1 MSRADSLPG
10 FASLGRWFNDPN
22 NWLGPSGLL
31 AHIREHLAFTAIIM
45 VVAAMIAI
53 PIGIWMGH
61 TGKGILLA
69 GGIANALR
77 AVPALGLLILLIVEL
92 SPRIRLRSGIGDV
105 LAPGALPYFTP
116 AAMVLVVLAVPPL
129 LTNTYA
135 GIQAV
140 DPRVAD
146 AARGAGMSPLQVAVR
161 VEIPNAM
168 PLILAGLRSA
178 TLQVIASLTVA
189 AYAPLVGGLGRLIV
203 DGQQNLIDP
212 SLGYPA
218 MLGAGITVAVL
229 ALVAD
234 AAFGLAGRF
243 VISPGI
249 TGRQTRRR
257 PSPARTPAPAS
268 QPDGS
273 GSVAAKNQSM
283 LTPNQH
289 RRSHP

>member
-1 MSRADSLPG
+1 MSSDLPG
-10 FASLGRWFNDPN
+10 FASLGRWLNDPD
-22 NWLGPSGLL
+22 NWLGSGGLL
-31 AHIREHLAFTAIIM
+31 AHLREHLAFTVVI
-45 VVAAMIAI
+45 VLVAALIAI
-53 PIGIWMGH
+53 PAGIWMGH

-69 GGIANALR
+69 GGFANALR

-92 SPRIRLRSGIGDV
+92 SPHIHSRTGVGNL
-105 LAPGALPYFTP
+105 LAPGALPYFIP
-116 AAMVLVVLAVPPL
+116 AALVLVILAVPPM

-140 DPRVAD
+140 DPRAAD
-146 AARGAGMSPLQVAVR
+146 AARGAGMSPLQVALR
-161 VEIPNAM
+161 VEIPCAM

-234 AAFGLAGRF
+234 GAFALAGRY
-243 VISPGI
+243 VISPGVS
-249 TGRQTRRR
+249 GRRIRGRGT
-257 PSPARTPAPAS
+257 AAP
-268 QPDGS
+268 Q
-273 GSVAAKNQSM
+273 QST
-283 LTPNQH
+283 LTE
-289 RRSHP
+289 S